1 MTEPAAA
8 YFLPPKRV
16 LVVED
21 DPALC
26 AYLASALEDAGF
38 SVDQAHDRA
47 QAGVFFM
54 SDAPPALVLLDL
66 GLPPHA
72 STMTEGLALLELAL
86 QASPACKIIVLT
98 GQDEAAAALQ
108 AVRLGAFDFLVK
120 PVSFAAILSALK
132 RAQLFAQQESR
143 LSTLGE
149 ARLHLTTRLDEGPKE
164 AACNAEEQLLR
175 RVMAATDYNVTEA
188 ARQLGLARE
197 HIYYYLKK
205 YGIQRPG

>member
-26 AYLASALEDAGF
+26 
-38 SVDQAHDRA
+38 
-47 QAGVFFM
+47 
-54 SDAPPALVLLDL
+54 
-66 GLPPHA
+66 LPPHA

-132 RAQLFAQQESR
+132 RAQLFAQQ
-143 LSTLGE
+143 
-149 ARLHLTTRLDEGPKE
+149 
-164 AACNAEEQLLR
+164 
-175 RVMAATDYNVTEA
+175 
-188 ARQLGLARE
+188 
-197 HIYYYLKK
+197 
-205 YGIQRPG
+205 